1 MSAKVIVMVTVGI
14 MVFGGFD
21 QVGRHCN
28 CGQGRSSYSQYY
40 VLSGALLDN

>member
-28 CGQGRSSYSQYY
+28 CGHGAVVIASIMFFLVQY
-40 VLSGALLDN
+40 